1 MKKIKLGI
9 FGPEGRMGA
18 DLLVQQKNFKDLEL
32 SSLCERK
39 GHPSI
44 GKIINGKK
52 ILDNVEQ
59 FVSLS
64 DVIIDFT
71 VPEATIELM
80 RVMKN
85 YKKVSLVTGT
95 TGYNKNSEKIFLNL
109 SKGKK
114 ILRSFNMSIGINL
127 LKNLA
132 GISSKSIGELADIEI
147 TEIHHNKKKDIP
159 SGTALVLVDSIKK
172 GCKKIKKYTYRKDG
186 PNNPRKTNEIGLT
199 SIRGG
204 DIIGEHR
211 VYFFLDGERIELSHK
226 ASDRKIFSNGALEA
240 ARWINNKKPGLYS
253 IKDMLD

>member
-1 MKKIKLGI
+1 M
-9 FGPEGRMGA
+9 
-18 DLLVQQKNFKDLEL
+18 
-32 SSLCERK
+32 
-39 GHPSI
+39 
-44 GKIINGKK
+44 
-52 ILDNVEQ
+52 DNVEQ

-95 TGYNKNSEKIFLNL
+95 TGYNDSSEKIFLNL

-114 ILRSFNMSIGINL
+114 ILRSFNMSIGVNL

-204 DIIGEHR
+204 DIIGEHI

-240 ARWINNKKPGLYS
+240 AKWINNKKPGLYS